1 MLQPLP
7 KIKNDE
13 GISHLEVDLFSS
25 EVFRDDARN
34 SGAAAEFENFGFL
47 ADDVEIDAWRQERRQ
62 VDGALP
68 DFKAA
73 FVNAGYLGAMKNIH
87 FDTLMLI

>member
-1 MLQPLP
+1 M
-7 KIKNDE
+7 
-13 GISHLEVDLFSS
+13 FSS

-73 FVNAGYLGAMKNIH
+73 FVNAGYLGSFKNIH
-87 FDTLMLI
+87 FDTLILI